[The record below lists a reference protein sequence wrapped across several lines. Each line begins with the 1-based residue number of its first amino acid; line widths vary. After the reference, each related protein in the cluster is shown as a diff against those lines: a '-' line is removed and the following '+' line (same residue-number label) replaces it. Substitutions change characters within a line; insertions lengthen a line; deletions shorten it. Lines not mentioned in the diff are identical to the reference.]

1 MTAAHLVE
9 STLLLGMAIAAA
21 HLPRLAARTRYAVVF
36 LALLKFAVPWKW
48 PASNGGTIEIAI
60 PGPIAATSQR
70 LASATPP
77 LWPLILQVIW
87 LSVAA
92 ALFLLIVRRA
102 RRAVAEALDGAVPA
116 PAREQA
122 LVPLRGVVL
131 LRAPGAAAPAAIGIV
146 RPRIVIPAS
155 LDLAGDE
162 LAAILAHEC
171 AHVAR
176 RDNLLALIDAALGAA
191 LWFHPLVWM
200 ARRILARA
208 REEACD
214 EAVVARGGAS
224 AEAYLGALAK
234 VCRAA
239 VAPRVAGVSCI
250 VSNTIRERMNAIM
263 NLSRRRPLPHR
274 LVVAAAVA
282 LLAAASLLHAQEKPC
297 QYVMKVALGHDSH
310 GNYEFDIAVIDKTTG
325 DTIAHPHLHTPP
337 GVPASIT
344 SNDTKPPFKIDVTG
358 DAGGNASARLQ
369 ILDAAGNVVATSAYK
384 VTNTTTS
391 SKQTHTSS
399 SSGSDTIS
407 INLRDADLKDVVTK
421 FAAIAN
427 LETRIDADVDGKVN
441 AEFHDVPWDQALKQ
455 ILFTQGCEFEVD
467 GRTMHVR
474 RIR

>member
-48 PASNGGTIEIAI
+48 PASNGGTIEITI

-70 LASATPP
+70 FASAAPP
-77 LWPLILQVIW
+77 LWPLVLQAIW
-87 LSVAA
+87 LAVAA
-92 ALFLLIVRRA
+92 ALFLLIILRA
-102 RRAVAEALDGAVPA
+102 RRAVAEALEGAVPA

-122 LVPLRGVVL
+122 LVPRRGVVL

-155 LDLAGDE
+155 LDLADDE

-191 LWFHPLVWM
+191 LWFHPLVWL

-214 EAVVARGGAS
+214 EAVVARGGGS
-224 AEAYLGALAK
+224 AEVYLAALAK

-250 VSNTIRERMNAIM
+250 VSNTIHERMNAMM
-263 NLSRRRPLPHR
+263 NLPLRRPLPHR

-282 LLAAASLLHAQEKPC
+282 LLAAASLLHAQEKAGM
-297 QYVMKVALGHDSH
+297 YVMKVALGHDSH
-310 GNYEFDIAVIDKTTG
+310 GNYEFDITVIDKTTG
-325 DTIAHPHLHTPP
+325 DTIAHPHLSTPP

-344 SNDTKPPFKIDVTG
+344 STDTKPPYKIDVTG
-358 DAGGNASARLQ
+358 DAAGNASARMQ
-369 ILDAAGNVVATSAYK
+369 ILDAAGNVVATSEFK
-384 VTNTTTS
+384 STT
-391 SKQTHTSS
+391 KHTHTSS
-399 SSGSDTIS
+399 STNNIS
-407 INLRDADLKDVVTK
+407 INLHDADLKDVVTK
-421 FAAIAN
+421 FGAIAN

-455 ILFTQGCEFEVD
+455 ILFTNGCEFEVD